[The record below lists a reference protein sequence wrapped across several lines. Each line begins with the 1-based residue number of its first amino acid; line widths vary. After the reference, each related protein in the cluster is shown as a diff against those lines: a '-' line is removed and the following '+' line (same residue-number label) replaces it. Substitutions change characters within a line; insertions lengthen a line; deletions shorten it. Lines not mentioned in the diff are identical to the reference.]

1 LTEPQSNPLHNWSAL
16 VLAAGG
22 SRRFGAHKLLADLA
36 GEPLVRRTVA
46 AICTVGFCETI
57 VVTGTEHDAVSA
69 ALGGLP
75 CKVVHTADLAEG
87 ISTSIRAGIEAMP
100 KDAEGLFVFLGD
112 MPLVPVGLCAELADL
127 AVSSGYA
134 ARPRCGDV
142 PGHPVA
148 FVRKAAA
155 DLMVLTGDE
164 GAGSLLSRA
173 GAKIGYVPTNDEGA
187 ILDVD
192 TPAELAL
199 AERLWNARFTSVMI
213 DSAMSRGNLPR
224 P

>member
-36 GEPLVRRTVA
+36 GEPVVRRTAA

-57 VVTGTEHDAVSA
+57 IVTGAEHDAVTA
-69 ALGGLP
+69 AVTGLP
-75 CKVVHTADLAEG
+75 CNVVHAADWAEG
-87 ISTSIRAGIEAMP
+87 ISASIRAGVEASRQER
-100 KDAEGLFVFLGD
+100 EGLFIFLGD
-112 MPLVPVGLCAELADL
+112 MPLVPVGLCAELAAL
-127 AVSSGYA
+127 ALSSSYA
-134 ARPRCGDV
+134 ARPIYGDV

-148 FVRKAAA
+148 FVRKAEA

-164 GAGSLLSRA
+164 GAGSLLSRT

-199 AERLWNARFTSVMI
+199 AGRLWNARFTSVMI
-213 DSAMSRGNLPR
+213 DSAMSRGDLPR

>member
-1 LTEPQSNPLHNWSAL
+1 LTGPQGNPLHNWSAL

-36 GEPLVRRTVA
+36 GEPVVGRTVA
-46 AICTVGFCETI
+46 AICAVGFCETI
-57 VVTGTEHDAVSA
+57 IVTGAEHDAVSA

-75 CKVVHTADLAEG
+75 CKVVQAADWAEG
-87 ISTSIRAGIEAMP
+87 ISASIRAGITALRQ
-100 KDAEGLFVFLGD
+100 DREGLFIFLGD

-127 AVSSGYA
+127 ALRSGYA
-134 ARPRCGDV
+134 ARPLCGDV

-148 FVRKAAA
+148 FVRKAEA
-155 DLMVLTGDE
+155 DLKALTGDE

-173 GAKIGYVPTNDEGA
+173 GAKIGSVPTSDEGA

-192 TPAELAL
+192 TPDELAL

-213 DSAMSRGNLPR
+213 DSAMSRGDLPR